1 MVHRSALV
9 NGCLMN
15 SIDSASV
22 CVNGLTRPASARRIA
37 VLCLAAL
44 AVGIGVATWLEG
56 RGATSYAGQLQARTT
71 SVTSGRA
78 ARVAT
83 LSVTVGQRVVPGEK
97 LLELADDRLTG
108 QITAKKRELI
118 ELEADVQRAKATA
131 DVELEWRR
139 RELQSEMFQT
149 LLKAA
154 TMTQEKLSK
163 QVEQLAWQEH
173 LNSRN
178 TELDMGPSLV
188 AAASPFRSI
197 ILNTHVMDERR
208 LQAML
213 KEDAA
218 AGAAES
224 LATQLTLC
232 EQQVERLKKLGEEL
246 PNKIRLSAGVEL
258 AETRLTRVREELS
271 SLEQQRDSLTI
282 VSPSHGVIGAIHHE
296 PGDLV
301 EPGGTIIE
309 LFDDD
314 HRHLIASI
322 PSSAVARLLPGTKL
336 TLIFPAKYKRIGL
349 VAVIP
354 PQAMPENSAE
364 QSEDSQVAV
373 RIEPAGKL
381 WPKIPIGS
389 RIKVQVPQ

>member
-1 MVHRSALV
+1 MV
-9 NGCLMN
+9 
-15 SIDSASV
+15 
-22 CVNGLTRPASARRIA
+22 

-44 AVGIGVATWLEG
+44 AAGFGVATWLEV
-56 RGATSYAGQLQARTT
+56 RGATSYSGQLQARTT
-71 SVTSGRA
+71 SVAAGRG
-78 ARVAT
+78 ARIAT

-108 QITAKKRELI
+108 QITAKKRELV
-118 ELEADVQRAKATA
+118 ELEADVQRIKATA

-139 RELQSEMFQT
+139 RELQSETFQT
-149 LLKAA
+149 RLKAA

-163 QVEQLAWQEH
+163 QVEQLAWQEQ
-173 LNSRN
+173 LTSRN
-178 TELDMGPSLV
+178 PDLDAGPSLV
-188 AAASPFRSI
+188 EAASPFRPSI
-197 ILNTHVMDERR
+197 LHSHVMDERR

-224 LATQLTLC
+224 LASQLTLC
-232 EQQVERLKKLGEEL
+232 EQQLERLKKLGEEL
-246 PNKIRLSAGVEL
+246 PDKIRLSAGVEL

-282 VSPSHGVIGAIHHE
+282 VCPSHGVVGAVHHE

-301 EPGGTIIE
+301 EPGTTIIE

-314 HRHLIASI
+314 RRHLTALI
-322 PSSAVARLLPGTKL
+322 PSSEMARLLPGTKL
-336 TLIFPAKYKRIGL
+336 TLIFPAGYKRIGL
-349 VAVIP
+349 VAAIP
-354 PQAMPENSAE
+354 PQAMSERRASL
-364 QSEDSQVAV
+364 SEDSQVAV

>member
-1 MVHRSALV
+1 
-9 NGCLMN
+9 MN
-15 SIDSASV
+15 STDSASV
-22 CVNGLTRPASARRIA
+22 CANGLTRPATLRRMT

-44 AVGIGVATWLEG
+44 AAGIGVATWLEV

-71 SVTSGRA
+71 SVAAGRS
-78 ARVAT
+78 ARIASM
-83 LSVTVGQRVVPGEK
+83 SVTTGQRVVPGEK

-118 ELEADVQRAKATA
+118 ELEADVQRVKATA

-139 RELQSEMFQT
+139 RELQSELFQT
-149 LLKAA
+149 QLKA
-154 TMTQEKLSK
+154 TSVSQEKLSK

-173 LNSRN
+173 LTNRN
-178 TELDMGPSLV
+178 ADLNAGSSLV
-188 AAASPFRSI
+188 EAASPFRSI
-197 ILNTHVMDERR
+197 ILNAHVMDERR
-208 LQAML
+208 VQAML

-218 AGAAES
+218 ASAAES

-232 EQQVERLKKLGEEL
+232 EQQLERLKKLGEDL
-246 PNKIRLSAGVEL
+246 PSKVRLSAGVEL
-258 AETRLTRVREELS
+258 AETRLTRAREELS

-282 VSPSHGVIGAIHHE
+282 VSPSHGVVGAVHRE

-301 EPGGTIIE
+301 EPGDSIIE

-314 HRHLIASI
+314 RRHLTASI
-322 PSSAVARLLPGTKL
+322 PSSEVAWLRPGTKL
-336 TLIFPAKYKRIGL
+336 TLIFPAGYKRIGL
-349 VAVIP
+349 VAEIP
-354 PQAMPENSAE
+354 PQAI
-364 QSEDSQVAV
+364 SEHNTEPSGDSRVAV

>member
-1 MVHRSALV
+1 
-9 NGCLMN
+9 MN
-15 SIDSASV
+15 STDSASV
-22 CVNGLTRPASARRIA
+22 CANGLTRPATSRRMA
-37 VLCLAAL
+37 VLFLAAL
-44 AVGIGVATWLEG
+44 AAGIGVATWLEG
-56 RGATSYAGQLQARTT
+56 RGAASYAGQLQARTT
-71 SVTSGRA
+71 SVAAGRA
-78 ARVAT
+78 ARIASMT
-83 LSVTVGQRVVPGEK
+83 VTTGQRVVPGEK
-97 LLELADDRLTG
+97 LLELADDRLVG
-108 QITAKKRELI
+108 QITAKKRELV
-118 ELEADVQRAKATA
+118 ELEADVQRVKATA

-139 RELQSEMFQT
+139 RELQNETFQT
-149 LLKAA
+149 QLKAA

-173 LNSRN
+173 LTSRN
-178 TELDMGPSLV
+178 TDLDAGPSLV
-188 AAASPFRSI
+188 ETASPFRSI
-197 ILNTHVMDERR
+197 ILHTHVMDERR

-224 LATQLTLC
+224 LGTQLTLC
-232 EQQVERLKKLGEEL
+232 DQQLERLKKLGEDL
-246 PNKIRLSAGVEL
+246 PNKIRLSVGVEL

-282 VSPSHGVIGAIHHE
+282 VSPSHGVVGAIHHE

-301 EPGGTIIE
+301 EPGSSIIE

-314 HRHLIASI
+314 RRHLIASI
-322 PSSAVARLLPGTKL
+322 PSSAVARLKQGTKL
-336 TLIFPAKYKRIGL
+336 TLIFPAGYKRIGL
-349 VAVIP
+349 VAAIP
-354 PQAMPENSAE
+354 PQAMAGDSAE
-364 QSEDSQVAV
+364 RTDDSQVAV